1 MKLSTRTRYGL
12 RAMVELASQHTTKPV
27 MVRKIA
33 ERQAISKKYLDIIF
47 TTLKLAGLVR
57 AIRGAAGGFLLTRP
71 AEEIRISEI
80 VEALEGTLSPVECC
94 SSPQVCDRADI
105 CAARD
110 LWVELETAIRNT
122 LESLTLADLVARQE
136 ARDARAPYCPTPSS
150 VARGG

>member
-12 RAMVELASQHTTKPV
+12 RAMVELASQHTDRPV

-57 AIRGAAGGFLLTRP
+57 AIRGAAGGFLLTRSP
-71 AEEIRISEI
+71 EDIRISEI

-94 SSPQVCDRADI
+94 SSPQVCDRSEI

-136 ARDARAPYCPTPSS
+136 ARDAQAPYCPTPSS